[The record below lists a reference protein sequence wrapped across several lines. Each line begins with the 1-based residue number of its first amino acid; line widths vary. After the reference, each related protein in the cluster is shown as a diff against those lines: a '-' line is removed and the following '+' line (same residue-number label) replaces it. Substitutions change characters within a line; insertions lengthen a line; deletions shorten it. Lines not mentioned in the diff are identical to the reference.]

1 MSRPRGSS
9 GESINRQ
16 AERRSLRPIRLAV
29 AIALLTGAVLLVVAG
44 GRPAAASPATYSF
57 GGYTFSTAGD
67 SAPAQTVIAAA
78 ASRLGMPYVYGGG
91 SYAGPTG
98 AASYCSNGIVT
109 APGSSDSGMGQP
121 CVPAFAAQSGQ
132 PGFDCSGLVMYAM
145 AQVGV
150 YLPHYSGSWG
160 DFGDVQAAGG
170 FTTDVAELVPGDLV
184 FFEGATDPQHVG
196 IYIGNNHMIDA
207 YDTGNLV
214 QVDTVSNFVVPF
226 VEGGPAWQVP
236 PQSYSTTGMSV
247 TPNSTIAAGGAATVT
262 ATLSPDPGGGYVGFY
277 GRGGVFDGCAAVPVV
292 GAQASC
298 TVSDLPIG
306 SDEVT
311 ANYLGDTNFGGSMG
325 SLTLTVLYPQSR
337 VATIPL
343 PNGTVD
349 YCRQVGMG
357 PDNVGSYLSCTS
369 FDPSTNS
376 FGPTAT
382 SPVLD
387 WGYTNGSEQWVPTAN
402 GSIDYCRQVGMG
414 PDNVGSY
421 LSCTSFDPSTNSFGP
436 TATSPVLD
444 WG

>member
-226 VEGGPAWQVP
+226 VGGGPAWQVP

-387 WGYTNGSEQWVPTAN
+387 
-402 GSIDYCRQVGMG
+402 
-414 PDNVGSY
+414 
-421 LSCTSFDPSTNSFGP
+421 
-436 TATSPVLD
+436 
-444 WG
+444 